1 MPIGLPAYKPAS
13 GTTTIERPD
22 TPTITN
28 LVVPTAGVEV
38 SHVLQNN
45 LFQVIIR
52 SRVTAS
58 LQVSFVLGESGTK
71 FITVPRGAVLTLNE
85 INFNSR
91 TLYIQSDT
99 VTTVE
104 ILELHT

>member
-1 MPIGLPAYKPAS
+1 MPIGLPSYKPVAATLS
-13 GTTTIERPD
+13 TQRAD

-28 LVVPTAGVEV
+28 LVISSTGSEV
-38 SHVLQNN
+38 SHGLQNN

-52 SRVTAS
+52 ARAGT
-58 LQVSFVLGESGTK
+58 LQVSFVSGESGSK
-71 FITVPRGAVLTLNE
+71 FFTVPKGCSLTLDDL
-85 INFNSR
+85 NFNSR

-99 VTTVE
+99 VTVVE